1 MSGSGNCGTMTALMA
16 RKRKTQSAADDA
28 KAILNRVRHLVRLL
42 RVFEKEAQ
50 SQYGLGAAKMFIL
63 HVLSHDE
70 EISLNELADRTAV
83 DQSSA
88 SLAVGRL
95 VETGHVRR
103 TVSPEDR
110 RQVRLALT
118 AKGKAVVR
126 RSPPAAQE
134 RILESVQ
141 SMPPR
146 DRAQLMTLLDQL
158 MAGMG
163 PPASGPAP
171 MLFEDGAAPSKKR
184 RR

>member
-1 MSGSGNCGTMTALMA
+1 
-16 RKRKTQSAADDA
+16 
-28 KAILNRVRHLVRLL
+28 
-42 RVFEKEAQ
+42 
-50 SQYGLGAAKMFIL
+50 MFIL
-63 HVLSHDE
+63 HVLSHDD

-88 SLAVGRL
+88 SLAVGKL

-118 AKGKAVVR
+118 PKGKAVVR

-141 SMPPR
+141 SMPAR
-146 DRAQLMTLLDQL
+146 DRAHLMVLLDQL

-163 PPASGPAP
+163 GPAAGPAP
-171 MLFEDGAAPSKKR
+171 MLFEDDARTKR
-184 RR
+184 RKR